1 MVSFRRTRALLAACI
16 TSSAAWVA
24 TPAAADGTYD
34 ILIMGTVKG
43 EMTVA
48 TEGDARRVRFQ
59 YVDRGR
65 GPDFRTEQRTG
76 PDGVPTSYF
85 ASGVNYLKAPVDER
99 FESVADDVRW
109 KSAAD
114 AGGAKRGGYY
124 VPHEG
129 TLDATAALAAALLR
143 APGGELNL
151 LPRGKARIERVTE
164 TTLPTGRATLYFI
177 HGLSFAPS
185 PVWLGDDGHLILEG
199 NSWVSARRQGLGAEG
214 DRLIALQEQALTD
227 REIAQAKSLAQ
238 KPAGAVAFHDV
249 AIYDA
254 VKRKR
259 VEHQT
264 VIVRGNR
271 IIWVGA
277 AKDITVEERS
287 DMVIDGK
294 GRTLL
299 PGLFDM
305 HTHLADNISGLLA
318 LGSGITSARDL
329 ANQIDKLAARSAA
342 WDKGELIG
350 PRVFRAAMIDGK
362 HPLAGPTELLVGTK
376 EEALAAVARAK
387 NAGFPAVKLYS
398 SLPSDLAKVIID
410 DAHRRG
416 MRVGGHVPAGMTMTQ
431 AIEAG
436 FDEITHA
443 NFWLLGFMG
452 DEVVAKTN
460 TPARISALGERGRE
474 FDLDSK
480 EVRDLVTLVRARG
493 IVLDPTLGV
502 FQDTLL
508 ARPGEP
514 VPSVAAFADRMPAT
528 VIRSVS
534 GGGMAKDEA
543 TRARYRESLDRLGQ
557 LFLRFHRAG
566 VPLVAGTDGL
576 TGVSM
581 PFELA
586 TYVKA
591 GLAPVDALHM
601 ATLGAARVAGAEDRL
616 GSIAVGKLA
625 DLVLVEGDPTV
636 SIADIAKTEVVMK
649 DGVLFDPDKLFVAA
663 GMQPRKPVAAAK
675 MGDVK

>member
-1 MVSFRRTRALLAACI
+1 MVAFRGIRLLCAGLAASTI
-16 TSSAAWVA
+16 FAAV
-24 TPAAADGTYD
+24 PAMADGSYD
-34 ILIMGTVKG
+34 ILIMGTSRG

-48 TEGDARRVRFQ
+48 TDKDVRRVHFQ

-65 GPDFRTEQRTG
+65 GPDLRTEQRLG
-76 PDGVPTSYF
+76 PDGVPTSYV
-85 ASGVNYLKAPVDER
+85 ATGANYLKAPVDER
-99 FESVADDVRW
+99 FETAAGQARW

-114 AGGAKRGGYY
+114 AGETKSGGFY

-129 TLDATAALAAALLR
+129 TLDATAALASALLR

-151 LPRGKARIERVTE
+151 LPRGKARIEKVME
-164 TTLPTGRATLYFI
+164 QALPEGKATLYFI

-199 NSWVSARRQGLGAEG
+199 NSWVSARRKGLGAAG
-214 DRLIALQEQALTD
+214 DRLIALQEKALTD
-227 REIAQAKSLAQ
+227 REVAQAKSLAQ

-254 VKRKR
+254 AKRKR

-264 VIVRGNR
+264 VIIRDNR

-277 AKDITVEERS
+277 AKDITLEERS
-287 DMVIDGK
+287 NMIIDGK

-305 HTHLADNISGLLA
+305 HTHLADNTSGLLA
-318 LGSGITSARDL
+318 IASGVTSARDL
-329 ANQIDKLAARSAA
+329 ANQIEKLAARSAA

-376 EEALAAVARAK
+376 EEAVAAVARAHD
-387 NAGFPAVKLYS
+387 AGFPAVKLYS
-398 SLPSDLAKVIID
+398 SLPSDLAKGIID
-410 DAHRRG
+410 EAHQRK
-416 MRVGGHVPAGMTMTQ
+416 MRVGGHVPAGMTMRQ
-431 AIEAG
+431 AIDAG

-452 DEVVAKTN
+452 DEIVAKTN
-460 TPARISALGERGRE
+460 TPARITALGERGSDI
-474 FDLDSK
+474 DLDSK

-502 FQDTLL
+502 FEDTLL
-508 ARPGEP
+508 AKAGEP
-514 VPSVAAFADRMPAT
+514 VPSVLAFADRMPAT

-534 GGGMAKDEA
+534 GGGMGKDEA
-543 TRARYRESLDRLGQ
+543 TRARYRASLDHLGK

-566 VPLVAGTDGL
+566 VPMVAGTDGL
-576 TGVSM
+576 VGVSM
-581 PFELA
+581 PFELE

-591 GLAPVDALHM
+591 GLTPVDALYM
-601 ATLGAARVAGAEDRL
+601 ATLGAARVAKADDRL
-616 GSIAVGKLA
+616 GSITVGKLA
-625 DLVLVEGDPTV
+625 DLVLVKGDPTV
-636 SIADIAKTEVVMK
+636 NIADIAKTEVVMK
-649 DGVLFDPDKLFVAA
+649 DGLLFEPDKLFVAA
-663 GMQPRKPVAAAK
+663 GMQPRKPVSTAK
-675 MGDVK
+675 TGEMK